1 MNPLG
6 ITYTNLVYRME
17 TFLVQIYSFHQIHK
31 RIQEPTKIELLLFLR
46 NGNKTAT
53 DDPELF
59 NAHKHTHSFH
69 NLKNKTS
76 EKKMNNK
83 HVNKHL
89 AKFAFLL
96 VTNIFPGSKWHQSYL
111 WASVKQY
118 LFLPTYT

>member
-1 MNPLG
+1 
-6 ITYTNLVYRME
+6 ME
-17 TFLVQIYSFHQIHK
+17 TFLVQIYRFHQIHK
-31 RIQEPTKIELLLFLR
+31 RIQEPTKIELPLFLR

-69 NLKNKTS
+69 NLKNKTF

-89 AKFAFLL
+89 AKFAF
-96 VTNIFPGSKWHQSYL
+96 FPGNKYFSWKQMASKLPLGECEAIFIPSYL
-111 WASVKQY
+111 NIKGKGI
-118 LFLPTYT
+118 F